1 MGHNDCT
8 GFQEV
13 ELPARLITKIQL
25 AWLIGSRIGWGDEGM
40 DSMTSEY
47 LYPILLNR
55 VSDQG
60 YTNTLSDKKKKRL
73 GNTSCGV
80 WVYSWILG
88 FISYVPC
95 YSFIA
100 FYAWIV
106 CYNCHVWCLSIPVLS
121 FECGKPVR
129 VGPRWLLWAVRLGIE
144 TIPNNV
150 SAFLW
155 QQPLDDHLEPWLSVY
170 SGQR

>member
-1 MGHNDCT
+1 MVAGLDGGMRGWTRWPVNTYTQFSLIVFQIRVTQILSQTKKGHWAA
-8 GFQEV
+8 
-13 ELPARLITKIQL
+13 LP
-25 AWLIGSRIGWGDEGM
+25 
-40 DSMTSEY
+40 
-47 LYPILLNR
+47 
-55 VSDQG
+55 
-60 YTNTLSDKKKKRL
+60 
-73 GNTSCGV
+73 CGV

-106 CYNCHVWCLSIPVLS
+106 CYNWHVWCLSIPVQS
-121 FECGKPVR
+121 FECRKPVR
-129 VGPRWLLWAVRLGIE
+129 VGPRWLLWAVRLGVE